1 MRWVWWTVVV
11 VFLLVAEGATATLWA
26 AMTAGGAAAAA
37 ILAAVGAPAYAQL
50 LAFAAVSVGLIG
62 FVRPLISRGQ
72 RGPGLRTGAAALVGA
87 RATVTRR
94 IDAGGGRISI
104 GGDVWSAR
112 PLDPDAVFEPGSL
125 VDVAAID
132 GATAIVM

>member
-26 AMTAGGAAAAA
+26 AMTAGGAAAGA
-37 ILAAVGAPAYAQL
+37 ILAAVGAPLYAQL
-50 LAFAAVSVGLIG
+50 GAFVAVSIGLIG
-62 FVRPLISRGQ
+62 FVRPLIMRGQ
-72 RGPGLRTGAAALVGA
+72 RGPGLRTGAAALVGE
-87 RATVTRR
+87 RATVTHR
-94 IDAGGGRISI
+94 IDAAGGRVSI

-112 PLDPDAVFEPGSL
+112 PLDPDAVFEPGSS
-125 VDVAAID
+125 VDIAAID

>member
-1 MRWVWWTVVV
+1 
-11 VFLLVAEGATATLWA
+11 
-26 AMTAGGAAAAA
+26 MTAGGAVAGAVLAAA
-37 ILAAVGAPAYAQL
+37 GAPLYAQL
-50 LAFAAVSVGLIG
+50 LAFAAVSIGLIG
-62 FVRPLISRGQ
+62 FVRPLITRGQ

-87 RATVTRR
+87 RATVTHR

-112 PLDPDAVFEPGSL
+112 PLDPDAVFEPGSS